1 MLTDMTVLKPESACS
16 GDAVIATRDDATPL
30 CLRPLN
36 AYPDLLRTQ
45 QFLDDSRT
53 KLVTEM
59 TGLSFKNINNE
70 DLKAMMAET
79 KEDSILPHEYRKQ

>member
-16 GDAVIATRDDATPL
+16 GDAAIATRADATSL

-36 AYPDLLRTQ
+36 AYPELLRTQ

-59 TGLSFKNINNE
+59 SCLCFKNIDNE
-70 DLKAMMAET
+70 DLKAMMAEA
-79 KEDSILPHEYRKQ
+79 